1 MEYASKEKQEARY
14 FVGKKGPNYVIRF
27 ATKEEKRYFEGNI
40 YHNGIPDL
48 SLISSI
54 ASPVSF

>member
-1 MEYASKEKQEARY
+1 MEYAAKEKQEALF

-40 YHNGIPDL
+40 YHNGIPDVP
-48 SLISSI
+48 LISSI
-54 ASPVSF
+54 ASPANF